1 MSPTFFA
8 SGSELREW
16 LEAHHAGERELWIG
30 FHKKD
35 SGKGGITYPEA
46 LDEALCF
53 GWIDGVR
60 KSIDAASY
68 TIRFT
73 PRKPRSNWSEVNIRR
88 AHELAALGRMRP
100 PGTRAFEERDEEKT
114 KQYSYEARSRDL
126 DPALAERF
134 RANAGAWAFFQ
145 SQPPYYRRVAQWYVM
160 SAKKEETRLKRL
172 AELMDRSAQGLRLPQ
187 IGAEKK
193 TPKKPAE

>member
-8 SGSELREW
+8 SAGELRGW
-16 LEAHHAGERELWIG
+16 LEEHHAGERELWIG
-30 FHKKD
+30 FHRKD

-73 PRKPRSNWSEVNIRR
+73 PGKPRSSWSEVNVRR
-88 AHELAALGRMRP
+88 ARELTALGRMRP
-100 PGTRAFEERDEEKT
+100 AGTRAFEERDEEKT

-134 RANAGAWAFFQ
+134 RANAGAWAFFE

-160 SAKKEETRLKRL
+160 SAKREETRLKRL
-172 AELMDRSAQGLRLPQ
+172 AELIDRSAQGLRLPQ

-193 TPKKPAE
+193 SPKKPPA